1 MKNQEELKYNIN
13 CKLRNK
19 IKIFVGSNFLKSYNI
34 G

>member
-19 IKIFVGSNFLKSYNI
+19 IKIYVGSNFLKIYNI
-34 G
+34 E